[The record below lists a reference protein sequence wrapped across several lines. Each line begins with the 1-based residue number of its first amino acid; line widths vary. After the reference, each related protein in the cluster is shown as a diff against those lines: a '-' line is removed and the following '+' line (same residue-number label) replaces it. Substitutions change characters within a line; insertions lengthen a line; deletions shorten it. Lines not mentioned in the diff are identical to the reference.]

1 MLYNSTNCQRSC
13 RVQDMDANNEIRFVL
28 ELNAGAGWVLVADQ
42 PPKVN
47 QYGQVI
53 SRRIRFRS
61 IYAIQG
67 LESMPCLFHCYG
79 REQSQA

>member
-1 MLYNSTNCQRSC
+1 MLYNAQNARGAK
-13 RVQDMDANNEIRFVL
+13 VHDMDASSEIPFVL
-28 ELNAGAGWVLVADQ
+28 KLNAGAGWVLVADQ

-47 QYGQVI
+47 QFGQVI

-67 LESMPCLFHCYG
+67 LEPMPCLFHCYG
-79 REQSQA
+79 RLQ

>member
-1 MLYNSTNCQRSC
+1 MRFNSTNCQRGAK
-13 RVQDMDANNEIRFVL
+13 VHDVDANAEIKFVL

-42 PPKVN
+42 PPKAS